1 MHVSTYHS
9 IFIIAVI
16 SSVSVSYGRR
26 VMTNLANIGTS
37 TGHKAYHPGHPPH
50 HVTRLHRYDHSGLA
64 SMLEAEASWSHDV
77 QRLQRGEEWLKQS
90 IGRAL
95 KQVRH
100 IRGAV
105 DAIDGTW
112 QEVPEESSF
121 LQVSEQ
127 QAAALQEHH
136 HAWSSFL
143 QLLAAE
149 VGDGI
154 YEKVIDA
161 DADGSMEDHGIVTE
175 AGDTSSNS
183 TKDVIT
189 TGLSNLNSQYVG
201 PIGVGTHTDC
211 TRFDSASSFLNQTAN
226 SSKQEGET
234 CQATDQSKVW
244 VVFDTGSTNIWINS
258 DLCETGPCRLP
269 GRHMY
274 NHSASDTFLEPDVQN
289 HVSVQFGTGKIDG
302 PQAKE
307 DFRIG
312 PFIVK
317 EQTFNMIQ
325 NATGSVFKEVAF
337 EGIVGL
343 AFPKM
348 SANGVVP
355 FFDTVIN
362 QKALD
367 HNEFA
372 FYLSK
377 DTPSANAIF
386 WGGVDK
392 TFYKGELE
400 YFPVVDP
407 FYWAL
412 KLVSFKIGEDEIM
425 GSEDEYVGSA
435 NEDRTW
441 NGPLAIVDT
450 GTTFFTLE
458 KGKFKSVMAK
468 LPRVKCADITSE
480 THPPMTIT
488 LESSSGHERDFV
500 LSHKQYMAS
509 NHKGKDAKCSPAFM
523 QVDLP
528 EEHGVGMI
536 LGEVFLRHY
545 FAVFDRG
552 SGDEQHARVALAEAA
567 DHDSV
572 HTRLHHLT
580 SGQPS
585 FGDAKAPIKDPE

>member
-1 MHVSTYHS
+1 
-9 IFIIAVI
+9 
-16 SSVSVSYGRR
+16 
-26 VMTNLANIGTS
+26 
-37 TGHKAYHPGHPPH
+37 
-50 HVTRLHRYDHSGLA
+50 
-64 SMLEAEASWSHDV
+64 
-77 QRLQRGEEWLKQS
+77 
-90 IGRAL
+90 
-95 KQVRH
+95 
-100 IRGAV
+100 
-105 DAIDGTW
+105 
-112 QEVPEESSF
+112 
-121 LQVSEQ
+121 
-127 QAAALQEHH
+127 
-136 HAWSSFL
+136 
-143 QLLAAE
+143 
-149 VGDGI
+149 
-154 YEKVIDA
+154 
-161 DADGSMEDHGIVTE
+161 
-175 AGDTSSNS
+175 
-183 TKDVIT
+183 
-189 TGLSNLNSQYVG
+189 
-201 PIGVGTHTDC
+201 
-211 TRFDSASSFLNQTAN
+211 
-226 SSKQEGET
+226 
-234 CQATDQSKVW
+234 
-244 VVFDTGSTNIWINS
+244 
-258 DLCETGPCRLP
+258 
-269 GRHMY
+269 MY
-274 NHSASDTFLEPDVQN
+274 NHSASRTFLEPEVEN
-289 HVSVQFGTGKIDG
+289 HVTVQFGTGKIEG
-302 PQAKE
+302 PQATD

-317 EQTFNMIQ
+317 EQTFAMIQ
-325 NATGSVFKEVAF
+325 NSTGSVFKDVAF

-386 WGGVDK
+386 WGGVDR

-400 YFPVVDP
+400 YFPVIDP

-425 GSEDEYVGSA
+425 GSEDEYVGFA
-435 NEDRTW
+435 NADRTW

-458 KGKFKSVMAK
+458 KDKFKSVMAK
-468 LPRVKCADITSE
+468 LPRVTCAQITSE

-488 LESSSGHERDFV
+488 LESSSGHARDFV

-509 NHKGKDAKCSPAFM
+509 NHKGEDAKCSPAFM

-528 EEHGVGMI
+528 EEHGPGMI

-552 SGDEQHARVALAEAA
+552 SGEEDQARVALAEAA

-580 SGQPS
+580 IGQPA
-585 FGDAKAPIKDPE
+585 FGDANTTSKISQ